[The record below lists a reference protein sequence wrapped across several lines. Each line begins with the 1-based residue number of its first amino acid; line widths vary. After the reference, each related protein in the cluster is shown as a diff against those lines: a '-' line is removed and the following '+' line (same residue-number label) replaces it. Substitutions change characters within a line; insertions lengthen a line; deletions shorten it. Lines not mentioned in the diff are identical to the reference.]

1 MILAS
6 LIDYYDRL
14 AADPENPVPDFG
26 FSVQQI
32 SFCVVLN
39 ADGTLNSIDDMRQS
53 VTDSKGK
60 EKIVSA
66 KKIVPGQ
73 SKPSGSGLNP
83 CFLWDNAAY
92 MLGYKPDDPK
102 PDRTRKS
109 FEEFRKQHLAR
120 QAAINDPAYD
130 AICTFLK
137 NWDPDDFEPD
147 EPTKEALSSFGIFR
161 VLPAQE
167 FAHQSAAIRRWY
179 IENELSAD
187 DEGDAANAVP
197 SLLSGRIAPAAR
209 LHEPAIKG
217 VFGAQSAGA
226 RLVSFNSDAFE
237 SYGKAQGRIAPVAED
252 EAFKYCTALN
262 ALLADRS
269 RRTSIG
275 DATVVWWADRPTQ
288 VGESLIAE
296 FFGVPT
302 EEAEEPSAEDKQ
314 SVDRVKNAVGRLRR
328 GLLPEDFPDDQV
340 GFHVL
345 GLSPNAARLSV
356 RFWWSGSLGEM
367 VERIRQHQQDLM
379 LEPVP
384 EREADRPITVNR
396 MARETAR
403 ILGDRPDS
411 KTIDPMLSGEITRAV
426 LTGAPYPMSLL
437 QTIIRRVR
445 NDGEVTY
452 GRCAV
457 IKACITRR
465 NRVLAGLGGQQKE
478 VPVSLNPDGPTP
490 YQLGRL
496 FAVLE
501 KTQADAIPGV
511 SAGIRDRY
519 FGSAS
524 ATPASVFP
532 RLLRMTQHHMGKL
545 HEGQRI
551 NREKLIQE
559 ICSNI
564 ERFPRH
570 LNLEEQGLFQ
580 IGYYHQRQDLYTKK
594 SEPETATISEEN

>member
-39 ADGTLNSIDDMRQS
+39 PDGTLNSKDDIRQPL
-53 VTDSKGK
+53 TGGNGK
-60 EKIVSA
+60 EKVRPVP
-66 KKIVPGQ
+66 KKVPGQ
-73 SKPSGSGLNP
+73 NSRAGTALKPY
-83 CFLWDNAAY
+83 FLWDNAAY
-92 MLGYKPDDPK
+92 MLGYEPDDPK
-102 PDRTRKS
+102 PNQTRKK

-120 QAAINDPAYD
+120 QAAINDPIYD
-130 AICTFLK
+130 AICIFLK
-137 NWDPDDFEPD
+137 GWDPDAFDPD
-147 EPTKEALSSFGIFR
+147 ESTKEALSSFGIFR

-167 FAHQSAAIRRWY
+167 FAHDRPAIRRWY
-179 IENELSAD
+179 IGNKLNTTDQSH
-187 DEGDAANAVP
+187 AAKAAP
-197 SLLSGRIAPAAR
+197 SLLSGRVAPVAR

-217 VFGAQSAGA
+217 VAGSQKKGAP
-226 RLVSFNSDAFE
+226 LVSFNKRAFE
-237 SYGKAQGRIAPVAED
+237 SYGKSQGQIAPVAED

-275 DATVVWWADRPTQ
+275 DATVVWWADRPTE

-302 EEAEEPSAEDKQ
+302 EEAEEPSAEDRQ
-314 SVDRVKNAVGRLRR
+314 SVDRVRNAVGRLRR
-328 GLLPEDFPDDQV
+328 GLTPEDFPDDQV

-379 LEPVP
+379 LKPIP

-426 LTGAPYPMSLL
+426 LTGVPYPMSLL

-465 NRVLAGLGGQQKE
+465 NRVLAGSGGSKKE
-478 VPVSLNPDGPTP
+478 VPVSLNPEGPTP

-524 ATPASVFP
+524 ATPASIFP

-551 NREKLIQE
+551 NRDKLIQE

-580 IGYYHQRQDLYTKK
+580 IGYYHQRQNLYTKK
-594 SEPETATISEEN
+594 SEPETAALGEEN

>member
-39 ADGTLNSIDDMRQS
+39 ADGTLNNIDDIRRT
-53 VTDSKGK
+53 VAVGNGK
-60 EKIVSA
+60 ERVVSA

-83 CFLWDNAAY
+83 CLLWDNAAY

-102 PDRTRKS
+102 PKRTQES

-120 QAAINDPAYD
+120 QADIDDPAFD
-130 AICTFLK
+130 AVCTFLK
-137 NWDPDDFEPD
+137 RWDPSAFDPND
-147 EPTKEALSSFGIFR
+147 PTKEALSSFGVFR
-161 VLPAQE
+161 VYPAQE
-167 FAHQSAAIRRWY
+167 FVHQRPAIRQWY
-179 IENELSAD
+179 LENEVNAT
-187 DEGDAANAVP
+187 DAGKETIAFP
-197 SLLSGRIAPAAR
+197 SLLSGRIAPVAR

-217 VFGAQSAGA
+217 VFGAQSSGA

-237 SYGKAQGRIAPVAED
+237 SYGKSQGQLAPVAED

-262 ALLADRS
+262 ALLADGT

-275 DATVVWWADRPTQ
+275 DATLVWWADRPTE

-296 FFGVPT
+296 FFGIRV
-302 EEAEEPSAEDKQ
+302 EEAEGPSAEDKQ
-314 SVDRVKNAVGRLRR
+314 SIDRVKNAVGRLRR
-328 GLLPEDFPDDQV
+328 GLMPDDFPDGQV

-367 VERIRQHQQDLM
+367 VERLRRHHQDLL
-379 LEPVP
+379 LEPIP
-384 EREADRPITVNR
+384 EREGYNPITVNR

-411 KTIDPMLSGEITRAV
+411 KTIDPSLSGEITRAV
-426 LTGAPYPMSLL
+426 LSGTPYPMTLL

-445 NDGEVTY
+445 NDGHITY
-452 GRCAV
+452 GRCAIV
-457 IKACITRR
+457 KACITRR
-465 NRVLAGLGGQQKE
+465 KRVLAGSRGSFEE
-478 VPVSLNPDGPTP
+478 VPVSLNHNGPVP

-511 SAGIRDRY
+511 SAGVRERY

-524 ATPASVFP
+524 ATPASIFP
-532 RLLRMTQHHMGKL
+532 RLLRMTQHHMSKL
-545 HEGQRI
+545 HDGQRV
-551 NREKLIQE
+551 NRDKLIQE
-559 ICSNI
+559 ICASVDS
-564 ERFPRH
+564 FPRH

-580 IGYYHQRQDLYTKK
+580 IGYYHQRQDLFTKK
-594 SEPETATISEEN
+594 PEPETAATGEEN

>member
-39 ADGTLNSIDDMRQS
+39 ADGTLNNIDDMRRT
-53 VTDSKGK
+53 VTGGNGK
-60 EKIVSA
+60 EKVVSA
-66 KKIVPGQ
+66 KKVVPGQ
-73 SKPSGSGLNP
+73 STRSGTALKPS
-83 CFLWDNAAY
+83 FLWDNSAY
-92 MLGYKPDDPK
+92 ALGYAADDKNPK
-102 PDRTRKS
+102 RTLKC
-109 FEEFRKQHLAR
+109 FEEFRKQHLAH
-120 QAAINDPAYD
+120 QADINDPAFD
-130 AICTFLK
+130 AVCTFLK
-137 NWDPDDFEPD
+137 NWDPSAFDPDDSIREI
-147 EPTKEALSSFGIFR
+147 LSNFGVFR
-161 VLPAQE
+161 IWPAHE
-167 FAHQSAAIRRWY
+167 HVHERPVIRQWFL
-179 IENELSAD
+179 ENESGTPDKRGETREA
-187 DEGDAANAVP
+187 P
-197 SLLSGRIAPAAR
+197 SLLSGRIAPVAR
-209 LHEPAIKG
+209 LHKPAIKG
-217 VFGAQSAGA
+217 VFGTQPGGA
-226 RLVSFNSDAFE
+226 PLVSFNERAFE
-237 SYGKAQGRIAPVAED
+237 SYGKKQGSVAPVAED

-262 ALLADRS
+262 ALLADGS

-275 DATVVWWADRPTQ
+275 DATVVWWADRPTE

-296 FFGVPT
+296 FFGVPV
-302 EEAEEPSAEDKQ
+302 EEAEDQSAEDRQ

-328 GLLPEDFPDDQV
+328 GLMPEDFPDDQV

-367 VERIRQHQQDLM
+367 VERLRQHQQDLL

-384 EREADRPITVNR
+384 EREGDQPITINR
-396 MARETAR
+396 MTRETAR

-411 KTIDPMLSGEITRAV
+411 KTIDPSLAGEITRAV
-426 LTGAPYPMSLL
+426 LNGTPYPMSLL

-445 NDGEVTY
+445 NDGQVTY

-465 NRVLAGLGGQQKE
+465 NRVHAGPGGTFEE

-490 YQLGRL
+490 YHLGRL

-511 SAGIRDRY
+511 SAGIRERY

-524 ATPASVFP
+524 ASPASIFP

-545 HEGQRI
+545 HDGQRI
-551 NREKLIQE
+551 NRDKLIQE

-564 ERFPRH
+564 DSFPRH

-580 IGYYHQRQDLYTKK
+580 IGYYHQRQDLFTKK
-594 SEPETATISEEN
+594 PEPETAAAGEEN

>member
-32 SFCVVLN
+32 SFCIVLN
-39 ADGTLNSIDDMRQS
+39 ADGTLDGIDDMRRP
-53 VTDSKGK
+53 VTGGNGK
-60 EKIVSA
+60 ERVVSRRM
-66 KKIVPGQ
+66 IVPGQ

-92 MLGYKPDDPK
+92 MLGYRPDDPK
-102 PDRTRKS
+102 PERTKES

-120 QAAINDPAYD
+120 QADINDPAFD
-130 AICTFLK
+130 AVCAFLK
-137 NWDPDDFEPD
+137 KWDPSAFDPSDSI
-147 EPTKEALSSFGIFR
+147 KEALSSFGVFR
-161 VLPAQE
+161 VYPAQE
-167 FAHQSAAIRRWY
+167 FVHQRPAIRQWY
-179 IENELSAD
+179 LENELGTAD
-187 DEGDAANAVP
+187 TKKQANTSP
-197 SLLSGRIAPAAR
+197 SLLSGRIAPVAR

-217 VFGAQSAGA
+217 VFGAQSSGA

-237 SYGKAQGRIAPVAED
+237 SYGKAQGQIAPVGED

-262 ALLADRS
+262 ALLADGS

-275 DATVVWWADRPTQ
+275 DATVVWWADRPTE

-296 FFGVPT
+296 FFGIPS
-302 EEAEEPSAEDKQ
+302 EEAEDASAEDKQ

-328 GLLPEDFPDDQV
+328 GLMPEDFPDDQV

-367 VERIRQHQQDLM
+367 VERLLRHQQDLL
-379 LEPVP
+379 LEPIP
-384 EREADRPITVNR
+384 EREGSNPITVNR

-411 KTIDPMLSGEITRAV
+411 KTIDPSLSGEITRAV
-426 LTGAPYPMSLL
+426 LSGTPYPMSLL
-437 QTIIRRVR
+437 QTIVRRVR
-445 NDGEVTY
+445 NDGHITY
-452 GRCAV
+452 GRCAIV
-457 IKACITRR
+457 KACITRR
-465 NRVLAGLGGQQKE
+465 NRVLAGSRGSFEE
-478 VPVSLNPDGPTP
+478 VPVSLNHNGPVP

-511 SAGIRDRY
+511 SAGVRERY

-524 ATPASVFP
+524 ASPASIFP
-532 RLLRMTQHHMGKL
+532 RLLRMTQHHMSKL
-545 HEGQRI
+545 HEGQRV
-551 NREKLIQE
+551 NRDKLIQE
-559 ICSNI
+559 ICSSVDS
-564 ERFPRH
+564 FPRH

-580 IGYYHQRQDLYTKK
+580 IGYYHQRQDLFTKK
-594 SEPETATISEEN
+594 SEPETATAGEEN